1 MPMFSVETNVKL
13 DDEENSSAH
22 ITTALSKAVAE
33 MLGKPE
39 QYVMVNLKMAQ
50 DLCFAGSHA
59 PAAYAQLKSLGL
71 PENKTAEY
79 SATLCELIHR
89 ELGVP
94 PERIYIEFSSPE
106 RHMWGW
112 NNNTF

>member
-1 MPMFSVETNVKL
+1 MPLLSVETNVKL
-13 DDEENSSAH
+13 DDEDTGAVH
-22 ITTALSKAVAE
+22 ITSALSRAVAE

-39 QYVMVNLKMAQ
+39 QYVMVSLKMGQ
-50 DLCFAGSHA
+50 DLCFAGSCA

-79 SATLCELIHR
+79 SATLCELLHQH
-89 ELGVP
+89 LGAP
-94 PERIYIEFSSPE
+94 PERIYIEFSSPA

-112 NNNTF
+112 NNSTF